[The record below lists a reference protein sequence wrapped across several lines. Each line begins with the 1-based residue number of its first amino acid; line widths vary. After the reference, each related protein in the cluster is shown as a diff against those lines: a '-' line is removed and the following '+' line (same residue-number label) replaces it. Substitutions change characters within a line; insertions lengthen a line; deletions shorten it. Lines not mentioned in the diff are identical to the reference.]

1 MNNHCYNRG
10 SCMVCNHSQD
20 YEKEIEGKE
29 KSVCRKW
36 NYLAIPLLAHT
47 LYNVLIKK
55 TQLAKI
61 LFLPFII

>member
-1 MNNHCYNRG
+1 
-10 SCMVCNHSQD
+10 MVCSHSQG
-20 YEKEIEGKE
+20 YEKEIEGE
-29 KSVCRKW
+29 EMSVCQKW

-47 LYNVLIKK
+47 LHNGLIKK